1 MGDKTHISIVI
12 PVYGCS
18 ACLEQL
24 YQRLQKSLTL
34 ITDDFEIILVNDAS
48 PDDSWSCIQQLAESD
63 NRVKGVNL
71 SRNFGQH
78 YAISAGLDYARGDW
92 VVVMDCDL
100 QDQPEMIKRLYN
112 KAQEGFDVVVGIRSQ
127 RKDNF
132 LKKLVP
138 ENPTLYRHNSEGKD
152 DMPAHIKSMLTQTSL
167 TVPVRDKKMNLG
179 TWQGIFL
186 LEHRI
191 NSIQR
196 KINLTLIGE

>member
-1 MGDKTHISIVI
+1 MNK
-12 PVYGCS
+12 Y
-18 ACLEQL
+18 LKYEQGEIKINTSG
-24 YQRLQKSLTL
+24 QKMYE
-34 ITDDFEIILVNDAS
+34 ITDDVNAWIKKEEISGGQLTIFIKHTSAS
-48 PDDSWSCIQQLAESD
+48 LCIQENA
-63 NRVKGVNL
+63 
-71 SRNFGQH
+71 SR
-78 YAISAGLDYARGDW
+78 
-92 VVVMDCDL
+92 
-100 QDQPEMIKRLYN
+100 
-112 KAQEGFDVVVGIRSQ
+112 DVLEDI
-127 RKDNF
+127 DNF

-138 ENPTLYRHNSEGKD
+138 ENPTLYRHNIEGKD

>member
-1 MGDKTHISIVI
+1 MSKKYLK
-12 PVYGCS
+12 YGQGEIKINTS
-18 ACLEQL
+18 D
-24 YQRLQKSLTL
+24 QKMYE
-34 ITDDFEIILVNDAS
+34 ITDDVNAWIKKEEISGGQLTIFIKHTSAS
-48 PDDSWSCIQQLAESD
+48 LCIQENA
-63 NRVKGVNL
+63 
-71 SRNFGQH
+71 SR
-78 YAISAGLDYARGDW
+78 
-92 VVVMDCDL
+92 
-100 QDQPEMIKRLYN
+100 
-112 KAQEGFDVVVGIRSQ
+112 DVLEDI
-127 RKDNF
+127 DNF

-138 ENPTLYRHNSEGKD
+138 ENPTLYRHNIEGKD

>member
-1 MGDKTHISIVI
+1 MNKYLK
-12 PVYGCS
+12 YGQGEIKINTS
-18 ACLEQL
+18 D
-24 YQRLQKSLTL
+24 QKMYE
-34 ITDDFEIILVNDAS
+34 ITDEVNAWIKKEEISGGQLTIFIKHTSAS
-48 PDDSWSCIQQLAESD
+48 LCIQENA
-63 NRVKGVNL
+63 
-71 SRNFGQH
+71 SR
-78 YAISAGLDYARGDW
+78 
-92 VVVMDCDL
+92 
-100 QDQPEMIKRLYN
+100 
-112 KAQEGFDVVVGIRSQ
+112 DVLEDI
-127 RKDNF
+127 DNF

-138 ENPTLYRHNSEGKD
+138 ENPTLYRHNIEGKD

>member
-1 MGDKTHISIVI
+1 MNKYLK
-12 PVYGCS
+12 YGQGEIKINTS
-18 ACLEQL
+18 D
-24 YQRLQKSLTL
+24 QKMYE
-34 ITDDFEIILVNDAS
+34 ITDDVNAWIKKEEISGGQLTIFIKHTSAS
-48 PDDSWSCIQQLAESD
+48 LCIQENA
-63 NRVKGVNL
+63 
-71 SRNFGQH
+71 SR
-78 YAISAGLDYARGDW
+78 
-92 VVVMDCDL
+92 
-100 QDQPEMIKRLYN
+100 
-112 KAQEGFDVVVGIRSQ
+112 DVLEDI
-127 RKDNF
+127 DNF

-138 ENPTLYRHNSEGKD
+138 ENPTLYRHNIEGKD

>member
-1 MGDKTHISIVI
+1 M
-12 PVYGCS
+12 Y
-18 ACLEQL
+18 
-24 YQRLQKSLTL
+24 
-34 ITDDFEIILVNDAS
+34 
-48 PDDSWSCIQQLAESD
+48 SCIFFVSSSGDHRDLHSFPTRRSYDLTSASLCIQENA
-63 NRVKGVNL
+63 
-71 SRNFGQH
+71 SR
-78 YAISAGLDYARGDW
+78 
-92 VVVMDCDL
+92 
-100 QDQPEMIKRLYN
+100 
-112 KAQEGFDVVVGIRSQ
+112 DVLEDI
-127 RKDNF
+127 DNF

-138 ENPTLYRHNSEGKD
+138 ENPTLYRHNIEGKD

>member
-1 MGDKTHISIVI
+1 MNKYLK
-12 PVYGCS
+12 YGQGEIKINTS
-18 ACLEQL
+18 G
-24 YQRLQKSLTL
+24 QKMYE
-34 ITDDFEIILVNDAS
+34 ITDDVNAWIKKEEISGGQLTIFIKHTSAS
-48 PDDSWSCIQQLAESD
+48 LCIQENA
-63 NRVKGVNL
+63 
-71 SRNFGQH
+71 SR
-78 YAISAGLDYARGDW
+78 
-92 VVVMDCDL
+92 
-100 QDQPEMIKRLYN
+100 
-112 KAQEGFDVVVGIRSQ
+112 DVLEDI
-127 RKDNF
+127 DNF

-138 ENPTLYRHNSEGKD
+138 ENPTLYRHNIEGKD